1 MDKFDNFDQPLVKDK
16 KILKI
21 LYKTEKAQSN
31 KRSESTGSDGISRTG
46 SIFGMNQ
53 QDESR
58 MKTSK
63 FLRKATIASK
73 MENMQEN
80 WVDP

>member
-1 MDKFDNFDQPLVKDK
+1 M
-16 KILKI
+16 
-21 LYKTEKAQSN
+21 
-31 KRSESTGSDGISRTG
+31 SRTG

-73 MENMQEN
+73 RENMEEN